1 MRRMLTLGLLAAL
14 VATTALAE
22 PAVGPDRPLAD
33 AAQEARARE
42 LFTDIRCVVCQHEAI
57 ADSPAAIAADMRAL
71 VREQIA
77 EGQSDEAIRRDLVR
91 RYGDYVLFTP
101 PFRWGTLVL
110 WLGPFLLAIGA
121 GTALFMRA
129 RRRKPEEA
137 ALDEREEAELGAWIK
152 ADDESGQA

>member
-1 MRRMLTLGLLAAL
+1 MLTLGLLAAL

-57 ADSPAAIAADMRAL
+57 ADSPAAIAADIRAL

-129 RRRKPEEA
+129 RRRKPEGA
-137 ALDEREEAELGAWIK
+137 ALDEREEAELDAWIK